1 MREVRAFVCNNQK
14 AVTLSRKTK
23 TEEVQSETP
32 APPKPI
38 GPIKTAVTWQRI
50 TVAMLGIGIEVGIWQ
65 WATWHLYSL
74 PSEAISSF
82 TTITVNCFYVIASL
96 VIFFVTGK
104 LIYDLKVD
112 TVAQVV
118 TKGEQIFEKKES
130 HEVIENITVDETA
143 NNENLKEHRDEE

>member
-1 MREVRAFVCNNQK
+1 MF
-14 AVTLSRKTK
+14 SRKTK
-23 TEEVQSETP
+23 TEEVQSDTP

-38 GPIKTAVTWQRI
+38 GPVKAAVTWQRI

-74 PSEAISSF
+74 PPDAISSF

-130 HEVIENITVDETA
+130 HDVIETIEHVIDEGA
-143 NNENLKEHRDEE
+143 EGAPKRRPFNPDDSHEDDK